1 MKVLLIAAACLLM
14 VSAFAAESVKVT
26 VGHVCCGGCANA
38 LVDGAKKAAW
48 VEKVTV
54 DGTTATVTAKAGQHI
69 ELVSLFDG
77 MTKAGM
83 PPKEVLISGPVT
95 LTIGHLCCG
104 GCANALKAAL
114 AGVDVPNFDKAG
126 VKVDLAT
133 KTATIKPVD
142 GKSVNLI
149 PVLTQ
154 MEKGGF
160 SATKIVLNG
169 K

>member
-1 MKVLLIAAACLLM
+1 MKTLLIAAACLLM

-26 VGHVCCGGCANA
+26 VGHVCCDGCANA
-38 LVDGAKKAAW
+38 LIGGAKKAAW
-48 VEKVTV
+48 VETVTV
-54 DGTTATVTAKAGQHI
+54 KETTATITAKAGQHI

-95 LTIGHLCCG
+95 LTIGHMCCG
-104 GCANALKAAL
+104 GCANALQTAL
-114 AGVDVPNFDKAG
+114 GAVDVANFDKAS
-126 VKVDLAT
+126 VKVNLAA
-133 KTATIKPVD
+133 KTATFKPAA
-142 GKSVNLI
+142 GKSINLV

-160 SATKIVLNG
+160 SATKIVLD
-169 K
+169 